1 MLIRTKLHIGYLVI
15 FVLAV
20 CIGIAMIW
28 AVRTWQAATEDFTY
42 SHAQSLRAERLRG
55 DMYRQIK
62 EILDRLVGG
71 DTLAKQEFESLGTR
85 LEEEFRDLKTHAKT
99 NAEVELIDRLET
111 AHQRV
116 SLLVRET
123 FALLTSGSR
132 ALALRKVESE
142 LEQVAFKEQ
151 DDRINQLRAYYDAAS
166 ERSRRLT
173 LAIGAR
179 GELLAG
185 FIMLLGLIWGGALL
199 FGIQRWL
206 VRPLQAIDRSTA
218 IVSTGDLDHRIRIG
232 SDDELGTLAASINAM
247 AEALKRIQE
256 RLLQA
261 ERLAAVGELSSYI
274 AHNIRNP
281 LASIRSSAQAALEDA
296 DVSAETRAT
305 LKEIVARVDHLK
317 QWVHDFLFAFKPI
330 TPKLIP
336 RDVNRVI
343 EDALHV
349 VRPMMETK
357 QIRVEM
363 NLAGA
368 LPLTP
373 LDEGYVEQALVAL
386 LTNACDA
393 TSPGKRISIASGL
406 IREGE
411 RPGAV
416 SIDLADD
423 GGGIPQEILQKVF
436 TPYFS
441 TKRDGVGLGLT
452 MAQKIVSSHGGSLSV
467 SNRPEGGTTVQILFP
482 LTPPAGVDRNGE
494 DTDHR

>member
-1 MLIRTKLHIGYLVI
+1 MLIRTKLHLGYLVI

-62 EILDRLVGG
+62 EILDRLVSG
-71 DTLAKQEFESLGTR
+71 DTLAKQEFESLGIR
-85 LEEEFRDLKTHAKT
+85 LKEEFTDLRTHAKT
-99 NAEVELIDRLET
+99 KEELELIDGLET
-111 AHQRV
+111 AHRRV

-123 FALLTSGSR
+123 FALLTRGSR
-132 ALALRKVESE
+132 DLAVRKVESE

-151 DDRINQLRAYYDAAS
+151 DEQINRLRAYYDAAS
-166 ERSRRLT
+166 GRSRRRT

-179 GELLAG
+179 GEMLAG
-185 FIMLLGLIWGGALL
+185 IIILLGLIWGGGLL

-206 VRPLQAIDRSTA
+206 VRPLQAIGRSTA
-218 IVSTGDLDHRIRIG
+218 IISTGDLSHHIRVR
-232 SDDELGTLAASINAM
+232 SSDELSDLAVSINTM
-247 AEALKRIQE
+247 ADALKRIQE
-256 RLLQA
+256 RLVQA

-281 LASIRSSAQAALEDA
+281 LASIRSSAQAALEGTE
-296 DVSAETRAT
+296 VSAETRAT
-305 LKEIVARVDHLK
+305 LKEIVATVDHLK
-317 QWVHDFLFAFKPI
+317 QWVHNFLFAFKPI

-336 RDVNRVI
+336 REINRVI

-349 VRPMMETK
+349 VHPMIEAK
-357 QIRVEM
+357 QIQVEM
-363 NLAGA
+363 KLAGA

-393 TSPGKRISIASGL
+393 TPPGKTISITSRL

-411 RPGAV
+411 SAGAISV
-416 SIDLADD
+416 DLADD
-423 GGGIPQEILQKVF
+423 GGGIPPEILQKVF
-436 TPYFS
+436 TPYFT

-452 MAQKIVSSHGGSLSV
+452 MAQKIISSHGGSLSV
-467 SNRPEGGTTVQILFP
+467 SNRPDGGTAVRVLLP
-482 LTPPAGVDRNGE
+482 LSHLAGIGRDG
-494 DTDHR
+494 